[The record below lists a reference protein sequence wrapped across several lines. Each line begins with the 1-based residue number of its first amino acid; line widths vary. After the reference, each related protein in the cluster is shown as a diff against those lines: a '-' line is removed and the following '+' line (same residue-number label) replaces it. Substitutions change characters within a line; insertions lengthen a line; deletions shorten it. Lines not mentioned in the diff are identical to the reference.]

1 MRGLLVIV
9 PSRGRPGRL
18 AEMLAETFGNAAAE
32 IEVAVGLDDDDPA
45 LEGYQELSC
54 RPQHGLVYWHV
65 GPRQGMTAW
74 TNDIAR
80 QYKGRY
86 QAYASF
92 GDDHLP
98 RTRAWD
104 ELLLD
109 AALPVG
115 ISYGNDL
122 LQGENLPT
130 APVVTASIVDT
141 LGWLCL
147 PTVRHYYC
155 VVPETS
161 VLAADLRWIPAG
173 KVAPGDELVGVNEHL
188 VRGAA
193 AMASW
198 SCRRAR
204 VQDVRRRQAECVTVE
219 LEDGR
224 QITCS
229 VDHKWLA
236 LQRRVGT
243 ELKGAGT
250 HEWRSSSQLCIG
262 DQLISP
268 LRMRGGTTSF
278 QAGWLSGPFDGDGCP
293 ARRRGFSRSPNRAL
307 FSAIGLRTRS
317 AAIDLPSRLEPGRL
331 AAAEVWERARIQ
343 AGRPVYG
350 VVRRVLS
357 AGQAEVVSMR
367 TSTRTFLANGLVA
380 HNCDNAWLD
389 LGQGGGCLRYLPR
402 VIIEHMHPARLA
414 APNDDTYAD
423 ALSSSRMADKAAY
436 GQWCHTGRGHDVATV
451 RELTSGIQH

>member
-1 MRGLLVIV
+1 VRGLLVIV

-18 AEMLAETFGNAAAE
+18 AEMLAETFGNATAE
-32 IEVAVGLDDDDPA
+32 TEVAVGLDDNDPV
-45 LEGYQELSC
+45 LEGYRELSC
-54 RPQHGLVYWHV
+54 RPQRGMVHWHV
-65 GPRQGMTAW
+65 GPHQSMTAW
-74 TNDIAR
+74 TNDIVR

-86 QAYASF
+86 RAYASF

-104 ELLLD
+104 KLLLD

-122 LQGENLPT
+122 LQRENLPT
-130 APVVTASIVDT
+130 APVVTAGIVDA

-155 VVPETS
+155 VVPDTP
-161 VLAADLRWIPAG
+161 VLATDLRWIPAG
-173 KVAPGDELVGVNEHL
+173 KVAPGDELVGVNEH
-188 VRGAA
+188 RIRRAA
-193 AMASW
+193 AKASW
-198 SCRRAR
+198 SFRPTR
-204 VQDVRRRQAECVTVE
+204 VEDVRWRQAECVTVE

-236 LQRRVGT
+236 LRRRVGT
-243 ELKGAGT
+243 GFKGAGT
-250 HEWRSSSQLCIG
+250 YEWRSSYQLCVG
-262 DQLISP
+262 DQLVSP
-268 LRMRGGTTSF
+268 SRMWGGMTLF
-278 QAGWLSGPFDGDGCP
+278 QAGSLSGLFNDEGCL
-293 ARRRGFSRSPNRAL
+293 AGRRGFPRSPNRAL
-307 FSAIGLRTRS
+307 FSPIGLRTRWD
-317 AAIDLPSRLEPGRL
+317 AIELPSRQQPGRL
-331 AAAEVWERARIQ
+331 VPAEVRERARSQ

-367 TSTRTFLANGLVA
+367 TSTRTFIANGLVA

-389 LGQGGGCLRYLPR
+389 LGRGAACLRYLPR
-402 VIIEHMHPARLA
+402 VIIEHMHPARLT
-414 APNDDTYAD
+414 APKDSTYTD
-423 ALSSSRMADKAAY
+423 ALSSSWRADKAAY
-436 GQWCHTGRGHDVATV
+436 EQWRHTGRDGDVATL
-451 RELTSGIQH
+451 RELMR

>member
-1 MRGLLVIV
+1 MIV

-18 AEMLAETFGNAAAE
+18 AEMLAEAFGNAAAE
-32 IEVAVGLDDDDPA
+32 TEVGVGLDDDDPA
-45 LEGYQELSC
+45 LEGYRELSR
-54 RPQHGLVYWHV
+54 RPQRGLVHWHV
-65 GPRQGMTAW
+65 GPRQSMTAW
-74 TNDIAR
+74 TNDITR
-80 QYKGRY
+80 QHKGRY
-86 QAYASF
+86 RAYASL

-104 ELLLD
+104 KLLLD

-130 APVVTASIVDT
+130 APVVSVSIVDA

-155 VVPETS
+155 VVPETP
-161 VLAADLRWIPAG
+161 VLAADLRWIAAG
-173 KVAPGDELVGVNEHL
+173 KVAQGDDLVGVNEHP

-193 AMASW
+193 ARVSW
-198 SCRRAR
+198 SYRRSR
-204 VQDVRRRQAECVTVE
+204 VEDVRWRQAECVTVE

-229 VDHKWLA
+229 VDHRWLA
-236 LQRRVGT
+236 LRRTG
-243 ELKGAGT
+243 LKGAGT
-250 HEWRSSSQLCIG
+250 HEWRSSSQLSVG
-262 DQLISP
+262 DHLVSP
-268 LRMRGGTTSF
+268 MRMWGGVTPV
-278 QAGWLSGPFDGDGCP
+278 QAAWPCGLFDGEGFL
-293 ARRRGFSRSPNRAL
+293 ARRRGFSRTPNHAL
-307 FSAIGLRTRS
+307 FSATGLRTRS
-317 AAIDLPSRLEPGRL
+317 DAIELPSRLQLGRL
-331 AAAEVWERARIQ
+331 AAADVWGRARIQ

-357 AGQAEVVSMR
+357 AGRAEVVSMR
-367 TSTRTFLANGLVA
+367 TSTRTFLANGLIA

-389 LGQGGGCLRYLPR
+389 LGQGADCLRYLPR

-414 APNDDTYAD
+414 APKDATYAD
-423 ALSSSRMADKAAY
+423 ALSSSQMADKAAY
-436 GQWCHTGRGHDVATV
+436 GRWWHTGRGRDVATV
-451 RELTSGIQH
+451 RELMRL